1 MNTTSTEKPFAVYID
16 DSFHH
21 MDESERYK
29 YGDYATYREAYAVCM
44 KVIDGQWTILGS
56 LKK

>member
-1 MNTTSTEKPFAVYID
+1 MNTTSTKKPFAVYVD
-16 DSFHH
+16 DNFHQ

-44 KVIDGQWTILGS
+44 KVIDGQGTILGL
-56 LKK
+56 LKQ